1 MTHILTG
8 RGLRPGRALKPG
20 RDRPGPDE
28 VTPLPSGPGTGTSP
42 SAPRTSWPVVTPAGH
57 DTGPAGV
64 IFPALGTTASVLV
77 TDPRARE
84 TAAAMLAAEL
94 SAIDAACS
102 RFRADSE
109 LSRLNRAAGRTVAIS
124 PLLTEALA
132 VALAAARATDGDVDP
147 TCGQSLIG
155 LGYDRDYAEVR
166 RGTGPPGITVT
177 PAAGWQSVDLD
188 PLRQAARVP
197 DGVVLDLGATAK
209 ALAADRAA
217 GHIAAQAGCGVLV
230 NLGGDIRVAGPPP
243 AGGWHIGIADDAG
256 PDGLPPGSRPAHA
269 VIITAG
275 GLATSSP
282 MVRAWRRGTA
292 DLHHIV
298 RPGTGLPART
308 CWQAVSVAA
317 ASCVDANAASTA
329 SIIRGER
336 APRWLAS
343 LSLPARLVRQDGTVL
358 TVGGWAAEPRRPGP
372 APGGADRTGSP
383 A

>member
-1 MTHILTG
+1 MPHILTG
-8 RGLRPGRALKPG
+8 RWLRTGRGREPGH
-20 RDRPGPDE
+20 DRPGPDE
-28 VTPLPSGPGTGTSP
+28 VTPLPSGPGTGAP
-42 SAPRTSWPVVTPAGH
+42 VPRTSRPGVTPAGH

-64 IFPALGTTASVLV
+64 TFPALGTTASVLV
-77 TDPRARE
+77 TDPRARD
-84 TAAAMLAAEL
+84 TAAAMLAGEL

-109 LSRLNRAAGRTVAIS
+109 LSRLNRAGGRTVAITS
-124 PLLTEALA
+124 LLTEALA

-147 TCGQSLIG
+147 TCGGSLIG
-155 LGYDRDYAEVR
+155 LGYDRDYAEIR
-166 RGTGPPGITVT
+166 RGSGPPRITVT
-177 PAAGWQSVDLD
+177 PAAGWRSVDLD
-188 PLRQAARVP
+188 PLRQAVRVP

-217 GHIAAQAGCGVLV
+217 ERIAAQAGCGVLV

-256 PDGLPPGSRPAHA
+256 PDVLPPGSRPAHA
-269 VIITAG
+269 VIITGG

-308 CWQAVSVAA
+308 CWRAVSVAA

-329 SIIRGER
+329 SIIRAER

-343 LSLPARLVRQDGTVL
+343 LRLPARLVRQDGTAL
-358 TVGGWAAEPRRPGP
+358 TVAGWPTGPGRTGP
-372 APGGADRTGSP
+372 APAGGTGP
-383 A
+383 GARHDA

>member
-1 MTHILTG
+1 MTHIPAG
-8 RGLRPGRALKPG
+8 RGRRPGR
-20 RDRPGPDE
+20 RRPGPGGSP
-28 VTPLPSGPGTGTSP
+28 PLPSGPGTGTSLP
-42 SAPRTSWPVVTPAGH
+42 APGTSWTAVTPAGH

-64 IFPALGTTASVLV
+64 TCPALGTTASVLV
-77 TDPRARE
+77 TDPRARA

-109 LSRLNRAAGRTVAIS
+109 LSRLNRAGGRTVAIS

-147 TCGQSLIG
+147 TCGRSLIG

-177 PAAGWQSVDLD
+177 PAAGWRSVDLD
-188 PLRQAARVP
+188 LLRQAARVP

-217 GHIAAQAGCGVLV
+217 ERIAAQASCGVLV

-256 PDGLPPGSRPAHA
+256 PDGLLPGCRPAHA
-269 VIITAG
+269 VIITGG

-308 CWQAVSVAA
+308 CWRAVSVAA

-329 SIIRGER
+329 SVIRGER
-336 APRWLAS
+336 APGWLAS
-343 LSLPARLVRQDGTVL
+343 LRLPARLVRQDGTAL
-358 TVGGWAAEPRRPGP
+358 TVGGWPAEPGHQGP
-372 APGGADRTGSP
+372 DPAGAGRAGC
-383 A
+383 AA

>member
-1 MTHILTG
+1 
-8 RGLRPGRALKPG
+8 
-20 RDRPGPDE
+20 
-28 VTPLPSGPGTGTSP
+28 VTPLPSGPGTGASPPGPGTSRP
-42 SAPRTSWPVVTPAGH
+42 GVTPAGH

-64 IFPALGTTASVLV
+64 TFPALGTTASVLV
-77 TDPRARE
+77 TDPRARD

-109 LSRLNRAAGRTVAIS
+109 LSRLNRAAGRRRVAIS

-147 TCGQSLIG
+147 TCGRSLIG

-166 RGTGPPGITVT
+166 RGTGAPGITVT
-177 PAAGWQSVDLD
+177 PAAGWRSVDLD
-188 PLRQAARVP
+188 PLRRAARVP

-217 GHIAAQAGCGVLV
+217 ERIAAQAGCGVLV

-243 AGGWHIGIADDAG
+243 AGGWRIGIADDAG
-256 PDGLPPGSRPAHA
+256 PDGVPPDSGPAHA
-269 VIITAG
+269 VIITGG

-282 MVRAWRRGTA
+282 MVRAWRRGAA

-298 RPGTGLPART
+298 APGTGLPART
-308 CWQAVSVAA
+308 CWRAVSVAA

-329 SIIRGER
+329 SIIGGER

-343 LSLPARLVRQDGTVL
+343 LRLPARLVRQDGTAL
-358 TVGGWAAEPRRPGP
+358 TVAGWPAEPGRPGP
-372 APGGADRTGSP
+372 APASADRTGC
-383 A
+383 AA

>member
-1 MTHILTG
+1 
-8 RGLRPGRALKPG
+8 
-20 RDRPGPDE
+20 
-28 VTPLPSGPGTGTSP
+28 VT
-42 SAPRTSWPVVTPAGH
+42 
-57 DTGPAGV
+57 
-64 IFPALGTTASVLV
+64 FPALGTTASVLV
-77 TDPRARE
+77 TDPRARD

-109 LSRLNRAAGRTVAIS
+109 LSRLNRAAGRRRVAIS

-147 TCGQSLIG
+147 TCGRSLIG

-166 RGTGPPGITVT
+166 RGTGAPGITVT
-177 PAAGWQSVDLD
+177 PAAGWRSVDLD
-188 PLRQAARVP
+188 PLRRAARVP

-217 GHIAAQAGCGVLV
+217 ERIAAQAGCGVLV

-243 AGGWHIGIADDAG
+243 AGGWRIGIADDAG
-256 PDGLPPGSRPAHA
+256 PDGVPPDSGPAHA
-269 VIITAG
+269 VIITGG

-282 MVRAWRRGTA
+282 MVRAWRRGAA

-298 RPGTGLPART
+298 APGTGLPART
-308 CWQAVSVAA
+308 CWRAVSVAA

-329 SIIRGER
+329 SIIGGER

-343 LSLPARLVRQDGTVL
+343 LRLPARLVRQDGTAL
-358 TVGGWAAEPRRPGP
+358 TVAGWPAEPGRPGP
-372 APGGADRTGSP
+372 APASADRTGC
-383 A
+383 AA